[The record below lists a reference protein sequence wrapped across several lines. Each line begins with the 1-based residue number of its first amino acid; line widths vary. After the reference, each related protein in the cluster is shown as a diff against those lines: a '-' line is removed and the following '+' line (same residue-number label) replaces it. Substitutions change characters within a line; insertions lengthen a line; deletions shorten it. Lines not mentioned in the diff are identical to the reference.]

1 MTKSTI
7 DLNKNSEREDS
18 LNIISKENIQFIE
31 QIGEGKISTGD
42 DDFQILYK

>member
-31 QIGEGKISTGD
+31 QIGEGKNSTG